1 MHIFLALETG
11 GGGSGRHFLDL
22 ASGLAARGHR
32 VVAGV
37 SYARAERAF
46 TEALEALPIAVE
58 RVDMNRSVGF
68 HDVAAARAL
77 QLSVARHGPF
87 DIVHGH
93 SSKAGAL
100 IRLTAAGRAKK
111 VYTPHALASMNPGAP
126 APARLFYQTIETGLG
141 WFASDA
147 IILVSREEH
156 DFACAV
162 GMPRA
167 KCHMIMNGLPDF
179 APASRA
185 AARAALGVSADH
197 VVFGFVGRL
206 SSQKAPERFLEAL
219 AEAARTQGQVYGV
232 MIGDG
237 ELRGEVEDAVRRMG
251 LSGRAAILGAVDA
264 RAYMAAF
271 DALVVTSRYEALPYV
286 MLEALAT
293 GLPIISTVVGGVGAT
308 VDDTNGIL
316 VEQTR
321 ASSGL
326 AAAMSALARSPELR
340 RRMKAASKEKSA
352 RINGPRMIDETEAL
366 YQSLWSTRH

>member
-1 MHIFLALETG
+1 MNIFLALETG

-37 SYARAERAF
+37 SFARAEPSFA
-46 TEALEALPIAVE
+46 EALASLPIAVE
-58 RVDMNRSVGF
+58 RVDMNRSIGF

-77 QLSVARHGPF
+77 QQAVTRHGPF

-126 APARLFYQTIETGLG
+126 APARLFYQTVETGLG

-156 DFACAV
+156 EFACAV
-162 GMPRA
+162 GMPRS
-167 KCHMIMNGLPDF
+167 KCHMIMNGLPHF
-179 APASRA
+179 STASRSG
-185 AARAALGVSADH
+185 ARAALGLSSER

-206 SSQKAPERFLEAL
+206 SYQKAPERFVEAM
-219 AEAARTQGQVYGV
+219 AEVARLHGQAFGV

-237 ELRGEVEDAVRRMG
+237 EQRGEVEDLIRRLG
-251 LSGRAAILGAVDA
+251 LSHHVATLGAVDA
-264 RAYMAAF
+264 NAYMAAF

-286 MLEALAT
+286 ALEALAT
-293 GLPIISTVVGGVGAT
+293 GLPIVSTVVGGVGAT
-308 VDDTNGIL
+308 VDETNGVL
-316 VEQTR
+316 VEQAR
-321 ASSGL
+321 APAGI

-340 RRMKAASKEKSA
+340 RRMRAASKEKSA